1 MLPRPSRRSDRFFL
15 LPLVL
20 FAGIGCQS
28 EEPQPKGAAVQP
40 QTQATQRAPQKR
52 GELPSPGPTYYRD
65 PLSPTGWTDLLS
77 DKEPEIFGFEK
88 VDLSGVQFVNRHAL
102 KGTFEQV
109 NLTGS
114 NFSESTLLGFTFED
128 SNLEGS
134 DFSKAYIL
142 GLEVRD
148 SRLENTSFSEAHF
161 SYSELQNSHLSKVNF
176 KKTTFLDTRL
186 SDSNLRD
193 SDFSKTL
200 LDRIQFIRSDLRGAK
215 FDLAVFFFKTQSEK
229 LETESS
235 IGNAFIDCDLRG
247 VDFRKTAFWNVY
259 FSGSDLREALLP
271 LHGAI
276 DDVSCDDTNL
286 WPEGVTPPPCHFQAL
301 RKKEERANSSEG
313 AAL

>member
-1 MLPRPSRRSDRFFL
+1 MF
-15 LPLVL
+15 L
-20 FAGIGCQS
+20 FAGIGCQP

-40 QTQATQRAPQKR
+40 QAQATQKAPQEKV
-52 GELPSPGPTYYRD
+52 ELPSPGPTYYRD

-109 NLTGS
+109 NLKGS
-114 NFSESTLLGFTFED
+114 NFSESTLLSFTFED

-134 DFSKAYIL
+134 DFSKANISAL
-142 GLEVRD
+142 KIWNSGLE
-148 SRLENTSFSEAHF
+148 NASFSQAHF
-161 SYSELQNSHLSKVNF
+161 GYSEFQRSQLSNVNF
-176 KKTTFLDTRL
+176 REVSFFLTKFSE
-186 SDSNLRD
+186 SDLRD
-193 SDFSKTL
+193 SDFSINLFAHT
-200 LDRIQFIRSDLRGAK
+200 QFIRSDLRGAK
-215 FDLAVFFFKTQSEK
+215 FDSAAFFFKTQP
-229 LETESS
+229 ESLKPEYR

-247 VDFRKTAFWNVY
+247 VDFRKTIFWDVY

-271 LHGAI
+271 LRGGI
-276 DDVSCDDTNL
+276 NEVSCDETNL

-301 RKKEERANSSEG
+301 RKKEERAHSSEG